1 MNDLLL
7 ILAAFGTS
15 IITAIAGVGGGMILI
30 AFMPGLLPASAII
43 PVHAIVQLFSN
54 GSRALF
60 GWQDIDWGFTTA
72 FISGAILGGLVAA
85 GITLEINLEYT
96 PLLIAAYILWS
107 VWGPKL
113 QFQRAQRGE
122 FFVIGFI
129 QTALSMI
136 IGATGPM
143 GQASLVARGL
153 QRDALVVT
161 AAFMMIFT
169 HLIKIILFGLLGFAF
184 INYWQAILGMS
195 AGVIA
200 GAFVG
205 THIRYK
211 VPEAIFRPCIKG
223 LLTILAIRII
233 VITFI

>member
-15 IITAIAGVGGGMILI
+15 IITAIAGVGGGIILI
-30 AFMPGLLPASAII
+30 AFMPGLLPVSAII

-60 GWQDIDWGFTTA
+60 GWQHIHWGFTTA
-72 FISGAILGGLVAA
+72 FIAGAIFGGLVAV
-85 GITLEINLEYT
+85 GITLEINLDYT
-96 PLLIAAYILWS
+96 PLLIATYILWS

-113 QFQRAQRGE
+113 QFKGIPRGE
-122 FFVIGFI
+122 FFTIGFI
-129 QTALSMI
+129 QTGLSMI
-136 IGATGPM
+136 VGATGPL
-143 GQASLVARGL
+143 GQASLLAKGL

-161 AAFMMIFT
+161 TAFMMIFT
-169 HLIKIILFGLLGFAF
+169 HLIKIILFGMLGFAF
-184 INYWQAILGMS
+184 INYWKLILGMS
-195 AGVIA
+195 VGVIA
-200 GAFVG
+200 GAFIG

-211 VPEAIFRPCIKG
+211 IPQTIFRPCIKG
-223 LLTILAIRII
+223 LLTILAIRMI